1 MTAPIE
7 QYFLLM
13 DPDWRPAPDAEVP
26 EIDAVVGLWPLG
38 PDGGVGAFQGN
49 PAYRP
54 RNADSAADP
63 LDALFRMAGRG
74 TALADQIQLVLRDAR
89 FEVALNGDG
98 RPLIVRS
105 PDDVPCVVIATSAPQ
120 RERAS
125 APQWRRIDLTELV
138 SLLPDRVDVLF
149 NPAGPM
155 PFRLLGDFIRE
166 TLMMGDDEVAEA
178 YEAVRAAMPAER
190 QLEIVPWAVG
200 AEPGRS

>member
-1 MTAPIE
+1 VTAPIE

-13 DPDWRPAPDAEVP
+13 DPDWRPAADAEVP
-26 EIDAVVGLWPLG
+26 DVDAVVGLWPLG
-38 PDGGVGAFQGN
+38 PEGGVGAFQSN
-49 PAYRP
+49 PDYRP
-54 RNADSAADP
+54 RNAGSAADP

-74 TALADQIQLVLRDAR
+74 AGLADQIQLVLRDAR

-190 QLEIVPWAVG
+190 QLEIVPWTVG